1 MSFSEASTQL
11 PGLLAPGTD
20 FSAVVDAAAAALRVA
35 GCVFAEDEA
44 ALLAA
49 AAVSPAELDRL
60 VDRRATGVPLEYVL
74 GWAGFGGLRLAV
86 DEGVFVPRRRTE
98 FLVDLAVDLAREAA
112 NAGPA
117 GSPAGHRPR
126 AGASASPPRR
136 SPGLLVVDLCCGS
149 GALGAALTAR
159 LRAPAVP
166 EQPRDPDPGPGR
178 GATPVA
184 GRAPGVEV
192 DLHAADLDPAAVRCA
207 RRNLAPLGG
216 TVYEGDLYAAL
227 PPALRGRVDILL
239 ANAPYVPTSA
249 IELLPTEAR
258 EHEATV
264 ALDGGEDGLAVVR
277 RVFADAADWLAPGGS
292 LLVEASE
299 DQAALLLAAGARGLD
314 VRAVHSDDHD
324 TTVVIAAKPGLRTRV
339 PGAAA
344 ARGAV
349 SGPDRPSTRNVHA
362 ERSVSVGESSPDGPA
377 EQFQHGEGPAA
388 I

>member
-1 MSFSEASTQL
+1 
-11 PGLLAPGTD
+11 
-20 FSAVVDAAAAALRVA
+20 VAAALRAA

-44 ALLAA
+44 ALLVAA
-49 AAVSPAELDRL
+49 AASPAELGRL
-60 VDRRATGVPLEYVL
+60 VDRRATGVPLEHVL
-74 GWAGFGGLRLAV
+74 GWAEFGGLRLAV
-86 DEGVFVPRRRTE
+86 DEGVFVPRHRTE

-112 NAGPA
+112 GP
-117 GSPAGHRPR
+117 GPTGGPTGHRPR
-126 AGASASPPRR
+126 VGASVSPPRR

-149 GALGAALTAR
+149 GALGAVLTAR

-166 EQPRDPDPGPGR
+166 DQPRDPDPGPGR
-178 GATPVA
+178 AATPVA
-184 GRAPGVEV
+184 GRWPGAEV

-216 TVYEGDLYAAL
+216 TVYEGDLYTAL

-258 EHEATV
+258 EHESMV
-264 ALDGGEDGLAVVR
+264 ALDGGEDGLVVVR

-299 DQAALLLAAGARGLD
+299 DQAAALLAAGARGLT

-324 TTVVIAAKPGLRTRV
+324 TTVVIAVRPEVVTGV
-339 PGAAA
+339 PGVAAA
-344 ARGAV
+344 PGTA
-349 SGPDRPSTRNVHA
+349 SGPDRPSARNVRA

-377 EQFQHGEGPAA
+377 EQFQHGEGPVA